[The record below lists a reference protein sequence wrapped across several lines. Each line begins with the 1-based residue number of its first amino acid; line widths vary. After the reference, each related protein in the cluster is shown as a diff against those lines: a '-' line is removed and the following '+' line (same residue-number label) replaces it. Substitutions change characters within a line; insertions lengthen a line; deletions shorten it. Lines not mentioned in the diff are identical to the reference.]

1 MSKDK
6 AAANHTYPIGSN
18 EWFENFDTT
27 ASHTMEEVTKYQD
40 MKKKLLL
47 EERRLL
53 KEMKSQW
60 TGGISQKV
68 MPTIFGKF
76 FDQNSKFYSPEY
88 AEVASEIVASLP
100 SLVSEQDTEKAEQ
113 IRSWSEKEAA
123 INRILNDKADSD
135 QEVRVPKGT
144 NYRSDFEQGKALI
157 RTWLGCI
164 TLHRVLTGIAGAPP
178 QWRNVLPQDGS
189 RTRGGLGQVLENH
202 IRRTPAPELFIQSLF
217 GVNAVKVFPTYK
229 TPQDRTW
236 GNRNQ
241 GLGSGFGQRRPAAE
255 PVSPGI
261 DEVALTAILGKFGIK
276 PIETAAAPAPVQ
288 AAPVQPLPEVLAPAE
303 PVFSIKTALG
313 MLKQEGIP
321 LPSGEVLM
329 TWEDNKAVT
338 DYAADYLEGEK
349 KPFKEV
355 FAILSRLAG

>member
-241 GLGSGFGQRRPAAE
+241 GGGLGSGFGQRRPAAE
-255 PVSPGI
+255 PVSTGI

-276 PIETAAAPAPVQ
+276 PIETAPAAPASVQAPAPV
-288 AAPVQPLPEVLAPAE
+288 PEVLPPAE
-303 PVFSIKTALG
+303 PAFSLKGALA
-313 MLKQEGIP
+313 MLKAEGIP
-321 LPSGEVLM
+321 LPDGEVLM
-329 TWEDNKAVT
+329 TWENNEDMLSYVS
-338 DYAADYLEGEK
+338 DHLEETK
-349 KPFKEV
+349 VPFKEA
-355 FAILSRLAG
+355 FAILRKLG